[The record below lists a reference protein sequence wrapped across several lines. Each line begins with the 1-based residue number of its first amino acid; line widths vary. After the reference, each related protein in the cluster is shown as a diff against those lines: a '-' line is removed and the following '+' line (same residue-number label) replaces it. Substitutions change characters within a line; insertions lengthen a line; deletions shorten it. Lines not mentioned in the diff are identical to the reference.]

1 MSAPPSQDIPPGELP
16 LPAPAT
22 GWRRVFLLV
31 AAGVTFVLGI
41 IGSILPAIPAT
52 PFLLITSYCLVR
64 TSPRLHRRLLASPWL
79 GGILRDWQQHRA
91 IRWHTKIQAMAVV
104 VLWVGVTLY
113 FSGLPAPLRLGVI
126 LLASVGL
133 AIIARLRVIEQRE

>member
-1 MSAPPSQDIPPGELP
+1 MSAPSPENIAPDELP

-22 GWRRVFLLV
+22 GWRRVLLLV
-31 AAGVTFVLGI
+31 AAGITFVLGI

-104 VLWVGVTLY
+104 LISVGATLY
-113 FSGLPAPLRLGVI
+113 FSSLPLPLRGGIV
-126 LLASVGL
+126 LLAAVGL
-133 AIIARLRVIEQRE
+133 TIIARLRVIEQSE